1 MHFDQ
6 VTVNGV
12 NSNVLCGLLREDEKN
27 ACKYYNYGTD
37 PWILCLLIYKS
48 IKNSKEGKHMGCS
61 GCSGNCGSCC
71 GCSGAAF
78 KGNVQT
84 TGKKKQLR

>member
-37 PWILCLLIYKS
+37 PWILCFSDLQKYK
-48 IKNSKEGKHMGCS
+48 E
-61 GCSGNCGSCC
+61 
-71 GCSGAAF
+71 
-78 KGNVQT
+78 Q
-84 TGKKKQLR
+84 QRR

>member
-1 MHFDQ
+1 MLA
-6 VTVNGV
+6 NIIIM
-12 NSNVLCGLLREDEKN
+12 VL
-27 ACKYYNYGTD
+27 
-37 PWILCLLIYKS
+37 ILGYCAFLIYKS

-71 GCSGAAF
+71 GCSCAAF

>member
-1 MHFDQ
+1 MLA
-6 VTVNGV
+6 NIIIM
-12 NSNVLCGLLREDEKN
+12 VL
-27 ACKYYNYGTD
+27 
-37 PWILCLLIYKS
+37 ILGYCAFLIYKS

-78 KGNVQT
+78 KGTVQT

>member
-1 MHFDQ
+1 MLA
-6 VTVNGV
+6 NIIIM
-12 NSNVLCGLLREDEKN
+12 VL
-27 ACKYYNYGTD
+27 
-37 PWILCLLIYKS
+37 ILGYCAFLIYKS
-48 IKNSKEGKHMGCS
+48 IKNRKEGKHMGCS